1 MIPADYSGQLTTLLR
16 YPTPSSS
23 KIDGAP
29 HHAILLLRQALALQ
43 MAPNPATGS
52 SIVMENRNLL
62 GISIEV
68 PDIPVLERTRSSRLG
83 RPQPLSAHSSTGT
96 GSIGRG
102 HLRQGSAPGVGIS
115 EMLTRGLIERGETLG
130 INRASILNA
139 VTEIRVS
146 PRDVYLA
153 FCRSWS

>member
-43 MAPNPATGS
+43 MAPNPAIGS
-52 SIVMENRNLL
+52 SIMMENRNLL
-62 GISIEV
+62 GIPIEV
-68 PDIPVLERTRSSRLG
+68 PDIPVPERTRSSRLG
-83 RPQPLSAHSSTGT
+83 RPQPLSAQSSTGT
-96 GSIGRG
+96 GSLGRSS
-102 HLRQGSAPGVGIS
+102 HLRQGSAPAHSAGIS

-130 INRASILNA
+130 INRASIMNA

-146 PRDVYLA
+146 PL
-153 FCRSWS
+153 S